1 MVTNLKI
8 HMPCQTTKANQLK
21 KRSLALK
28 IEILQIE
35 MILMMEE
42 TQSKKNKAV
51 LNQLKQI
58 YS

>member
-1 MVTNLKI
+1 
-8 HMPCQTTKANQLK
+8 MPCQTTKANQLK